1 MEGESVASYI
11 FRKKD
16 QALTMETNSYIKIQD
31 EHVHADPQLLFQRL
45 VIIGTNNGE
54 LQKVFD
60 HELCQYPPTLF
71 DSVNSIRLTT
81 KSSLAD
87 ALWCSEAAKLLG
99 PSQTVQYVLDGG
111 TVLRRVPW
119 TKGATYD
126 QICEGEQYSAYV
138 TKKYGKA
145 TVVFDGYSETS
156 STKDCSYEEIT
167 WQNWCNSAVHFFDQ
181 P

>member
-1 MEGESVASYI
+1 MEGESVASNI
-11 FRKKD
+11 FRKKN

-31 EHVHADPQLLFQRL
+31 EHVHAHPQLLFQRL

-60 HELCQYPPTLF
+60 HELCQYPPALF

-87 ALWCSEAAKLLG
+87 ALWCSEAAKLPG
-99 PSQTVQYVLDGG
+99 PSGTVHYVLDGG
-111 TVLRRVPW
+111 ALLHRVPW
-119 TKGATYD
+119 AKGATYD
-126 QICEGEQYSAYV
+126 QICEQYSAYV
-138 TKKYGKA
+138 TKKYRKA
-145 TVVFDGYSETS
+145 TVAFDGYSNT
-156 STKDCSYEEIT
+156 STKDCSYKEIT
-167 WQNWCNSAVHFFDQ
+167 WQNWCNSAVYFFDQ